1 MLKLAN
7 GKRLTLLA
15 NDPKKNIYIH
25 KVELNGKQIDTNFI
39 TYAQLMEGGEL
50 RFTLSD
56 KPDKSRGISKRL
68 LLILIPKKSG
78 FHSLC
83 R

>member
-1 MLKLAN
+1 MI
-7 GKRLTLLA
+7 RE
-15 NDPKKNIYIH
+15 NIYIQ

-56 KPDKSRGISKRL
+56 KPDKSRGISEEASPYSYTKEKVVS
-68 LLILIPKKSG
+68 IPYVD
-78 FHSLC
+78 
-83 R
+83 RRI